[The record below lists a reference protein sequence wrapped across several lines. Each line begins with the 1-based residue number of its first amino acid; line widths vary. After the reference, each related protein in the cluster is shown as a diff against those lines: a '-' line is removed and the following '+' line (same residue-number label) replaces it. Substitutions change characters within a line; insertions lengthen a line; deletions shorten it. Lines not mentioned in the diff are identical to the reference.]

1 MDWLHLIVD
10 FVLHIDVH
18 LQELFTTY
26 GLWVYGILFLIIFSE
41 TGFVVTPF
49 LPGDS
54 LLFAAGALVA
64 TTQGSPDS
72 MNINML
78 VLLLIAAAVSGNI
91 LNYTIGHLFGE
102 KLFQNPNSKVFRKDY
117 LDKTHAFFERHGG
130 KTIIITRFLPII
142 RTFAPFV
149 AGMGAMTYKRFMAF
163 NLVGG
168 SLWVM
173 SFAYAG
179 FEFGQQEFVRKN
191 FTMLMMGII
200 VVSLLPMIIQ
210 AIRVKCAAQPKA

>member
-1 MDWLHLIVD
+1 MDWLHLVVD

-26 GLWVYGILFLIIFSE
+26 GIWVYGILFLIIFSE

-64 TTQGSPDS
+64 ATQSSANAMD
-72 MNINML
+72 IHVL
-78 VLLLIAAAVSGNI
+78 VALLMTAAVTGNI
-91 LNYTIGHLFGE
+91 LNYTIGHFFGV

-117 LDKTHAFFERHGG
+117 LDKTHAFFEQHGG
-130 KTIIITRFLPII
+130 KTIIITRFVPII

-168 SLWVM
+168 ALWVM
-173 SFAYAG
+173 SFAYTG
-179 FEFGQQEFVRKN
+179 YKFGELEFVKKN

-200 VVSLLPMIIQ
+200 VISLLPMVIH
-210 AIRVKCAAQPKA
+210 AIRAKLASPAK

>member
-1 MDWLHLIVD
+1 MEWLYLIVD

-26 GLWVYGILFLIIFSE
+26 GIWVYGILFLIIFSE

-64 TTQGSPDS
+64 ATQGSPES
-72 MNINML
+72 MNIHML
-78 VLLLIAAAVSGNI
+78 VLLLIVAAVGGNI
-91 LNYTIGHLFGE
+91 VNYTVGHLFGE
-102 KLFQNPNSKVFRKDY
+102 KLFQNPNSKVFRKDH
-117 LDKTHAFFERHGG
+117 LEKTHAFFEKHGG
-130 KTIIITRFLPII
+130 KTIIITRFIPII

-163 NLVGG
+163 NLIGG
-168 SLWVM
+168 VLWVA
-173 SFAYAG
+173 SFAYVG
-179 FEFGQQEFVRKN
+179 YEFGQQEFVKKN

-200 VVSLLPMIIQ
+200 VVSLLPMVIQ
-210 AIRVKCAAQPKA
+210 AVKVKLAATAK

>member
-1 MDWLHLIVD
+1 MEWLHLVID

-18 LQELFTTY
+18 LQQLFTTY
-26 GLWVYGILFLIIFSE
+26 GIWVYGILFLIIFSE

-64 TTQGSPDS
+64 ATQGSPES
-72 MNINML
+72 MNIHML
-78 VLLLIAAAVSGNI
+78 VLLLIVAAVGGNI
-91 LNYTIGHLFGE
+91 VNYTVGHLFGE
-102 KLFQNPNSKVFRKDY
+102 KLFQNPNSKVFRKDH
-117 LDKTHAFFERHGG
+117 LEKTHAFFEKHGG
-130 KTIIITRFLPII
+130 KTIIITRFIPII

-163 NLVGG
+163 NLIGG
-168 SLWVM
+168 VLWVA
-173 SFAYAG
+173 SFAYVG
-179 FEFGQQEFVRKN
+179 YEFGQQEFVKKN

-200 VVSLLPMIIQ
+200 VVSLLPMVIQ
-210 AIRVKCAAQPKA
+210 AVKVKLAATAK

>member
-1 MDWLHLIVD
+1 MEWLHLVID

-18 LQELFTTY
+18 LQQLFTTY
-26 GLWVYGILFLIIFSE
+26 GIWVYGILFLIIFSE

-64 TTQGSPDS
+64 ATQGSPES
-72 MNINML
+72 MNIHML
-78 VLLLIAAAVSGNI
+78 VLLLIVAAVGGNI
-91 LNYTIGHLFGE
+91 VNYTVGHLFGE
-102 KLFQNPNSKVFRKDY
+102 KLFQNPNSKVFRKDH
-117 LDKTHAFFERHGG
+117 LEKTHAFFEKHGG
-130 KTIIITRFLPII
+130 KTIIITRFIPII

-163 NLVGG
+163 NLIDGV
-168 SLWVM
+168 LWVA
-173 SFAYAG
+173 SFAYVG
-179 FEFGQQEFVRKN
+179 YEFGQQEFVKKN

-200 VVSLLPMIIQ
+200 VVSLLPMVIQ
-210 AIRVKCAAQPKA
+210 AVKVKLAATAK

>member
-1 MDWLHLIVD
+1 MDWLHLVVD

-26 GLWVYGILFLIIFSE
+26 GIWVYGILFLIIFSE

-64 TTQGSPDS
+64 TTQSSSNAMD
-72 MNINML
+72 IHVL
-78 VLLLIAAAVSGNI
+78 VALLMTAAVTGNI
-91 LNYTIGHLFGE
+91 LNYTIGHFFGV

-117 LDKTHAFFERHGG
+117 LDKTHAFFEQHGG
-130 KTIIITRFLPII
+130 KTIIITRFVPII

-168 SLWVM
+168 ALWVM
-173 SFAYAG
+173 SFAYTG
-179 FEFGQQEFVRKN
+179 YKFGELEFVRKN

-200 VVSLLPMIIQ
+200 VISLLPMVIH
-210 AIRVKCAAQPKA
+210 AVRAKLASPAK

>member
-1 MDWLHLIVD
+1 MEWLHLVID

-18 LQELFTTY
+18 LQQLFTTY
-26 GLWVYGILFLIIFSE
+26 GIWVYGILFLIIFSE

-64 TTQGSPDS
+64 ATQGSPES
-72 MNINML
+72 MNIHML
-78 VLLLIAAAVSGNI
+78 VLLLIVAAVGGNI
-91 LNYTIGHLFGE
+91 VNYTVGHLFGE
-102 KLFQNPNSKVFRKDY
+102 KLFQNPNSKVFRKDH
-117 LDKTHAFFERHGG
+117 LEKTHAFFEKHGG
-130 KTIIITRFLPII
+130 KTIIITRFIPII

-163 NLVGG
+163 NLMGG
-168 SLWVM
+168 VLWVA
-173 SFAYAG
+173 SFAYVG
-179 FEFGQQEFVRKN
+179 YEFGQQEFVKKN

-200 VVSLLPMIIQ
+200 VVSLLPMVIQ
-210 AIRVKCAAQPKA
+210 AVKVKLAATAK

>member
-1 MDWLHLIVD
+1 MEWLHLVID

-18 LQELFTTY
+18 LQQLFTTY
-26 GLWVYGILFLIIFSE
+26 GIWVYGILFLIIFSE

-64 TTQGSPDS
+64 ATQGPPES
-72 MNINML
+72 MNIHML
-78 VLLLIAAAVSGNI
+78 VLLLIVAAVGGNI
-91 LNYTIGHLFGE
+91 VNYTVGHLFGE
-102 KLFQNPNSKVFRKDY
+102 KLFQNPNSKVFRKDH
-117 LDKTHAFFERHGG
+117 LEKTHAFFEKHGG
-130 KTIIITRFLPII
+130 KTIIITRFIPII

-163 NLVGG
+163 NLIGG
-168 SLWVM
+168 VLWVA
-173 SFAYAG
+173 SFAYVG
-179 FEFGQQEFVRKN
+179 YEFGQQEFVKKN

-200 VVSLLPMIIQ
+200 VVSLLPMVIQ
-210 AIRVKCAAQPKA
+210 AVKVKLAATAK

>member
-1 MDWLHLIVD
+1 MDWLHLIID

-26 GLWVYGILFLIIFSE
+26 GIWVYGILFLIIFSE

-64 TTQGSPDS
+64 TTQNSPNAMD
-72 MNINML
+72 IHVL
-78 VLLLIAAAVSGNI
+78 VALLMVAAITGNI
-91 LNYTIGHLFGE
+91 LNYTIGHFFGI
-102 KLFQNPNSKVFRKDY
+102 KLFQNPNSKIFRKDY
-117 LDKTHAFFERHGG
+117 LDKTHAFFEQHGG
-130 KTIIITRFLPII
+130 KTIIITRFVPII

-149 AGMGAMTYKRFMAF
+149 AGMGAMTYKRFMVF
-163 NLVGG
+163 NLAGG
-168 SLWVM
+168 ALWVM
-173 SFAYAG
+173 SFAYTG
-179 FEFGQQEFVRKN
+179 YKFGELEFVKKN

-200 VVSLLPMIIQ
+200 VISLLPMVIH
-210 AIRVKCAAQPKA
+210 AVKAKLASSAK

>member
-26 GLWVYGILFLIIFSE
+26 GIWVYAILFIIIFSE

-64 TTQGSPDS
+64 TTQGSPES
-72 MNINML
+72 MNIHTL
-78 VLLLIAAAVSGNI
+78 VLLLLTAAVTGNI
-91 LNYTIGHLFGE
+91 LNYTIGHLFGD
-102 KLFQNPNSKVFRKDY
+102 KLFTNPNSKVFRKDH
-117 LDKTHAFFERHGG
+117 LDKTHAFFEKHGG
-130 KTIIITRFLPII
+130 KTIIITRFLPIV

-149 AGMGAMTYKRFMAF
+149 AGMGAMTYKRFMMF

-168 SLWVM
+168 ACWVF

-179 FEFGQQEFVRKN
+179 YMFGELEFVKKN

-200 VVSLLPMIIQ
+200 VISLLPMIIQ
-210 AIRVKCAAQPKA
+210 AVRVKLAASRS

>member
-1 MDWLHLIVD
+1 MEWLHLVID

-18 LQELFTTY
+18 LQQLFTTY
-26 GLWVYGILFLIIFSE
+26 GIWVYGILFLIIFSE

-64 TTQGSPDS
+64 ATQGSPES
-72 MNINML
+72 MNIHML
-78 VLLLIAAAVSGNI
+78 VLLLIVAAVRGNI
-91 LNYTIGHLFGE
+91 VNYTVGHLFGE
-102 KLFQNPNSKVFRKDY
+102 KLFQNPNSKVFRKDH
-117 LDKTHAFFERHGG
+117 LEKTHAFFEKHGG
-130 KTIIITRFLPII
+130 KTIIITRFIPII

-163 NLVGG
+163 NLIGG
-168 SLWVM
+168 VLWVA
-173 SFAYAG
+173 SFAYVG
-179 FEFGQQEFVRKN
+179 YEFGQQEFVKKN

-200 VVSLLPMIIQ
+200 VVSLLPMVIQ
-210 AIRVKCAAQPKA
+210 AVKVKLAATAK

>member
-1 MDWLHLIVD
+1 MEWLHLVID

-18 LQELFTTY
+18 LQQLFTTY
-26 GLWVYGILFLIIFSE
+26 GIWVYGILFLIIFSE

-64 TTQGSPDS
+64 ATQGSPES
-72 MNINML
+72 MNIHML
-78 VLLLIAAAVSGNI
+78 VLLLIVAAVGGNI
-91 LNYTIGHLFGE
+91 VNYTVGHLFGE
-102 KLFQNPNSKVFRKDY
+102 KLFQNPNSKVFRNDH
-117 LDKTHAFFERHGG
+117 LEKTHAFFEKHGG
-130 KTIIITRFLPII
+130 KTIIITRFIPII

-163 NLVGG
+163 NLIGG
-168 SLWVM
+168 VLWVA
-173 SFAYAG
+173 SFAYVG
-179 FEFGQQEFVRKN
+179 YEFGQQEFVKKN

-200 VVSLLPMIIQ
+200 VVSLLPMVIQ
-210 AIRVKCAAQPKA
+210 AVKVKLAATAK

>member
-1 MDWLHLIVD
+1 MDWLHLVVD

-26 GLWVYGILFLIIFSE
+26 GMWVYAILFIIIFSE

-64 TTQGSPDS
+64 ATQGEPEA
-72 MNINML
+72 MNIHL
-78 VLLLIAAAVSGNI
+78 LVVLLITAAVTGNI
-91 LNYTIGHLFGE
+91 LNYTIGHFFGE
-102 KLFQNPNSKVFRKDY
+102 KLFQNPNSKIFRKDH
-117 LDKTHAFFERHGG
+117 LDKTTAFFEKHGG
-130 KTIIITRFLPII
+130 KTIVITRFLPII

-149 AGMGAMTYKRFMAF
+149 AGMGAMTYKRFMGF

-168 SLWVM
+168 MVWVM

-179 FEFGQQEFVRKN
+179 FLFGQQEFVKKN

-200 VVSLLPMIIQ
+200 VISLLPMVIQ
-210 AIRVKCAAQPKA
+210 AVRVKFATSAK